1 MQAYSS
7 FGEQPLISYKREAE
21 DHAVF
26 FDTVDSESYK
36 RNQFEERID
45 DKYIDPSSTTTNSY
59 RTEYFSAPLN
69 YQSDPILL
77 GVYQQNKE
85 LRDQY
90 VRLFFVYKTITP
102 YWKLLQMKP
111 I

>member
-1 MQAYSS
+1 MQSS
-7 FGEQPLISYKREAE
+7 LTLLILNLIRE
-21 DHAVF
+21 
-26 FDTVDSESYK
+26 TNLK
-36 RNQFEERID
+36 KID

-59 RTEYFSAPLN
+59 RTEYFSALLN

-90 VRLFFVYKTITP
+90 VRYFCL
-102 YWKLLQMKP
+102 
-111 I
+111 

>member
-77 GVYQQNKE
+77 GFTNKI
-85 LRDQY
+85 RSCATNM
-90 VRLFFVYKTITP
+90 FVYFC
-102 YWKLLQMKP
+102 L
-111 I
+111 